1 MEINLGEDMAEY
13 KRKNV
18 WENLTGFQEK
28 ELENLSKDYMD
39 FLNVAKTERLATK
52 ELVRYAKENGYVS
65 LDEKIKEGKL
75 SAGDKVYAINK
86 NKAVALFLIG
96 SESFTEGMA
105 IVGGHIDSPRLDLK
119 PVPLKEDG
127 SLAYL
132 KTHYYGGIKKY
143 QWTNMP
149 LALHGVVFTKKG
161 EKVDISIGEKEDE
174 PVFFISE
181 LLIHLSRELLTKP
194 AKDVV
199 TGEQLEII
207 VGNRPLKDEKEN
219 PIKKNILKILDEKY
233 GIEEE
238 DFITAELEVVPA
250 GKAREVGFDRS
261 MIASHGH
268 DDRVC
273 SYAAFRA
280 LLDIKTSE
288 KTLVGLFVDK
298 EEIGSVGATGMTSQF
313 FENTLLELMS
323 LKEEANLLTFKR
335 ALKNSKVLSADVTL
349 AEDPN
354 FKDATESQNAAQISH
369 GVALTKY
376 TGSGGKGGSNDAN
389 AEYLSEVRMAFMRD
403 KVIYQTGELGKI
415 DQGGGGT
422 IAYILAEYGMDV
434 VDCGTPVISMHAPIE
449 LISKA
454 DFYSTFTAYRAFY
467 KNI

>member
-1 MEINLGEDMAEY
+1 MTEY

-18 WENLTGFQEK
+18 WENLSPDKEK
-28 ELENLSKDYMD
+28 ELESLSKDYMD
-39 FLNVAKTERLATK
+39 FLNIAKTERLACK
-52 ELVRYAKENGYVS
+52 EIVRIAKENGYI
-65 LDEKIKEGKL
+65 DIEEKIKEGKL
-75 SAGDKVYAINK
+75 ENGDKVYAINK
-86 NKAVALFLIG
+86 NKAVAMFHIG
-96 SESFTEGMA
+96 SEDLSEGLS

-119 PVPLKEDG
+119 PVPLTEDG
-127 SLAYL
+127 GIAYL
-132 KTHYYGGIKKY
+132 KTHYYGGVKKY
-143 QWTNMP
+143 HWTNIP
-149 LALHGVVFTKKG
+149 LSLHGVVFTKDGK
-161 EKVDISIGEKEDE
+161 KVDISIGEKEDE

-181 LLIHLSRELLTKP
+181 LLIHLSRDLMAKP

-199 TGEQLEII
+199 TGEQLSIM

-219 PIKKNILKILDEKY
+219 PVKKNILKILNEKY

-261 MIASHGH
+261 MITAHGH

-273 SYAAFRA
+273 SYAALRA
-280 LLDIKTSE
+280 LLDINETK

-313 FENTLLELMS
+313 FENTLLELMN
-323 LKEEANLLTFKR
+323 LKEEANLVKFKR
-335 ALKNSKVLSADVTL
+335 VLKNSKVLSADVTL
-349 AEDPN
+349 ADDPN
-354 FKDATESQNAAQISH
+354 FPEATESQNAAQLSH

-376 TGSGGKGGSNDAN
+376 TGSGGKGGSNDAD
-389 AEYLSEVRMAFMRD
+389 AEYLSQVRLAFNKD
-403 KVIYQTGELGKI
+403 EVIYQTGELGKV

-434 VDCGTPVISMHAPIE
+434 VDCGTPVISMHAPME
-449 LISKA
+449 LVSKA

-467 KNI
+467 KNIWQYI